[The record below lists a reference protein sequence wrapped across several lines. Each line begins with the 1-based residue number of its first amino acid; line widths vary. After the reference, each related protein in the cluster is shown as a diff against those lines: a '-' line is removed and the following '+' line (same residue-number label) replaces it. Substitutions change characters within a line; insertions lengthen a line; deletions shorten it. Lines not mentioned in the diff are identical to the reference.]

1 MSLQPCRNPVITP
14 DGYLYDKESI
24 LECLLHQKRENAR
37 KMKDFEKQKTKHQA
51 ELEELGKAE
60 ARSKVAK
67 FLSSETSIVNKPVNP
82 FSQSDEKQQAA
93 SGLVTTATK
102 SSDGDSSASASKPKL
117 PSFWIPAM
125 STVAKPTEL
134 KKPDMRTFC
143 PVTGKILKVK
153 DLISVKFTPADHGNS
168 SSGASSNDT
177 VYMCPITHD
186 ILGNSIPCAVIKPT
200 GDVVTME
207 CVDKLIRKEMV
218 YPLTGQKLKDSDII
232 PLARGGTGFAGSGI
246 ALKATKSGPAMMS

>member
-1 MSLQPCRNPVITP
+1 
-14 DGYLYDKESI
+14 
-24 LECLLHQKRENAR
+24 
-37 KMKDFEKQKTKHQA
+37 MKDFEKQKTKQQA

-93 SGLVTTATK
+93 SGLVATATK
-102 SSDGDSSASASKPKL
+102 SSDGDSATPAKPKL
-117 PSFWIPAM
+117 PSFWVPSM

-153 DLISVKFTPADHGNS
+153 DLITVKFTPADHA
-168 SSGASSNDT
+168 SSGASNDI
-177 VYMCPITHD
+177 VYMCPVTHD

-207 CVDKLIRKEMV
+207 CVDKLIRKDMV

-246 ALKATKSGPAMMS
+246 ELKATKSGPAMMS